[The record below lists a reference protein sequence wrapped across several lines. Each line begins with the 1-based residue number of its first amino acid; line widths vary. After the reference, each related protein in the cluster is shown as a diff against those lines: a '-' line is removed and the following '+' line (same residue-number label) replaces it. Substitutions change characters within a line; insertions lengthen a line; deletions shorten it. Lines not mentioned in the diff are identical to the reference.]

1 MGGGNLRPL
10 VALGVIGFAALVA
23 FATLTIG
30 RTLTT
35 PSRPEELMVAA
46 SNGSDGQTIHV
57 GRAAEVRGR
66 KERTS

>member
-1 MGGGNLRPL
+1 
-10 VALGVIGFAALVA
+10 
-23 FATLTIG
+23 
-30 RTLTT
+30 
-35 PSRPEELMVAA
+35 MVAA